1 MNWTFARAAREGTMP
16 EPSNFN
22 PRERLWLGV
31 LAVAGLVGLNGVFV
45 YSALYHRE
53 TVLAALRNPV
63 ALAFIVE
70 AFVVMG
76 LVAWLLGR
84 WQRNRLGWG
93 WFVLLTLIGGLAFG
107 IPAVLLIHD
116 SDAGRGR

>member
-1 MNWTFARAAREGTMP
+1 MP

-22 PRERLWLGV
+22 RHERLGLGIV
-31 LAVAGLVGLNGVFV
+31 GVIGLVGLNGVFM
-45 YSALYHRE
+45 YSLLFHRDDL
-53 TVLAALRNPV
+53 VAALRNPV

-84 WQRNRLGWG
+84 WRRNRLGWG
-93 WFVLLTLIGGLAFG
+93 WFVLLSLIGGLAFG
-107 IPAVLLIHD
+107 IPAVLLFHD
-116 SDAGRGR
+116 SKPGPGR